1 MWRNTVTAKFIEWLR
16 DWNGRSGNERLQ
28 TGFFGMDLYSL
39 HTSIESV
46 LDYVE
51 RVDPAAARGARHR
64 HACFEHFSHEPQAY
78 GAATTY
84 HGKVPCEDEVVS
96 QLLELGG
103 RGTAGDLSK
112 RALERLPS
120 VNGTASVQNFGQ
132 NQPKTTLARI
142 QISSGLSHDGRE
154 RRNSCCP

>member
-1 MWRNTVTAKFIEWLR
+1 
-16 DWNGRSGNERLQ
+16 
-28 TGFFGMDLYSL
+28 MDLYSL

-46 LDYVE
+46 LDYLE

-64 HACFEHFSHEPQAY
+64 YACFEHFSHEPQAY

-84 HGKVPCEDEVVS
+84 HGKEPCEDEVVS

-120 VNGTASVQNFGQ
+120 VNGAVSV
-132 NQPKTTLARI
+132 
-142 QISSGLSHDGRE
+142 
-154 RRNSCCP
+154 

>member
-28 TGFFGMDLYSL
+28 TGFFGMVLYSL
-39 HTSIESV
+39 HASIESV
-46 LDYVE
+46 LDYLE
-51 RVDPAAARGARHR
+51 RLDPAAARGARHR
-64 HACFEHFSHEPQAY
+64 YACFEHFSHEPQAY

-84 HGKVPCEDEVVS
+84 HGKEPCEDEVVS

-120 VNGTASVQNFGQ
+120 VNGAVS
-132 NQPKTTLARI
+132 A
-142 QISSGLSHDGRE
+142 
-154 RRNSCCP
+154 